1 MGVDLLSSRAHSRA
15 NSPRWRG
22 TITSPEC
29 CSGNRSQRADRGS
42 VAAGG
47 DIIDGPITLS
57 TVRSPSASTR
67 KAFEEFST
75 PTAANPG
82 ECRRFS
88 HTWKS
93 HRRDRAGW
101 VGREDSNLGMAESK
115 STCSAFPFNGHFE
128 KTEKFAPFPI
138 NRLAPMSECVVRAS
152 RALSRFLF
160 HRRYR
165 RAPASLGCS
174 RRRHG
179 RVWVVTSRCIVRS
192 RMGRLSA
199 RRWSDHHDRYPASD
213 RTGRWRRS

>member
-1 MGVDLLSSRAHSRA
+1 MRSIAVDSPTNFQPQKSKPRNGAGEILVTAVAEIRRETVSAANSLTRPPRRTPPIRDKIDSSRRIKRMQYQLLR
-15 NSPRWRG
+15 PW
-22 TITSPEC
+22 
-29 CSGNRSQRADRGS
+29 
-42 VAAGG
+42 
-47 DIIDGPITLS
+47 L
-57 TVRSPSASTR
+57 
-67 KAFEEFST
+67 
-75 PTAANPG
+75 
-82 ECRRFS
+82 
-88 HTWKS
+88 
-93 HRRDRAGW
+93 
-101 VGREDSNLGMAESK
+101 GRQDSNLGMAESK
-115 STCSAFPFNGHFE
+115 FTCSAFPFNGHFE

-152 RALSRFLF
+152 RALWRFLF